1 MAVQNKVN
9 SSNKTLKI
17 NGRLILFDTPKL
29 MGILN
34 VTPDSFYDGGRH
46 TTQSSIL
53 HRVEKMISEGAHFI
67 DVGGYSSRPDAPDI
81 PIEEELKRVI
91 PVVQVIGNKFP
102 ETIISIDTFRS
113 EVARQAL
120 ESGASMINDISAGE
134 LDKDMFTLVA
144 RTKVPYVMMHMRGTP
159 QTMRTLNQYEN
170 LTKEVTDYFH
180 KKIDQLKSLKVTDV
194 VIDPGFG
201 FAKGPA
207 QNFELLSNLGH
218 LRLLEKPILIGLS
231 RKSMIWRTLETTPEN
246 ALNGTTVLNTI
257 ALLKG
262 ADILRIHDV
271 KEAAE
276 AIKLTNF
283 VK

>member
-91 PVVQVIGNKFP
+91 PVVQAIGNKFP

-207 QNFELLSNLGH
+207 QNFELLSNLSH

>member
-91 PVVQVIGNKFP
+91 PVVQAIGNKFP

>member
-170 LTKEVTDYFH
+170 LTKEVTGYFH